1 MRRLRILLVDD
12 SRAFV
17 EELAA
22 RLSSLSQVE
31 VVGVAHSGQ
40 AALDLFDERAADLVL
55 MDLAMPGMNG
65 IQATRALKARGEAP
79 RVWIV
84 TLQDDSISRSL
95 ALAAGADQFVP
106 KPLLLERL
114 LEVLPR
120 GAGPEA

>member
-22 RLSSLSQVE
+22 RLASLPQVE

-40 AALDLFDERAADLVL
+40 AALELLDEQVADLVL

-65 IQATRALKARGEAP
+65 IQATRALKTRADAP

-84 TLQDDSISRSL
+84 TLQDDPISRGL